1 MKIMVCYDGSNVA
14 KAALKIAKK
23 HANAFNAQVSVVTS
37 HESVSESKVKETERA
52 EQDLENVK
60 KSFEEDKIPCD
71 THLLIRGIGTGED
84 LVQFADENKIDQI
97 IIGTRRRSKVGKL
110 LFGSVA
116 QYVIINASCPVLSVK

>member
-1 MKIMVCYDGSNVA
+1 M
-14 KAALKIAKK
+14 
-23 HANAFNAQVSVVTS
+23 
-37 HESVSESKVKETERA
+37 
-52 EQDLENVK
+52 K

-71 THLLIRGIGTGED
+71 THLLIRGIGAGED

>member
-14 KAALKIAKK
+14 KVALKIAKK
-23 HANAFNAQVSVVTS
+23 HAYAFNAQISVVTS

-60 KSFEEDKIPCD
+60 KNFEEDKIPCD
-71 THLLIRGIGTGED
+71 THLLIRGIGAGED